1 MNAMDK
7 VLIVNDDPKCLSIL
21 REGLQK
27 YKSQYEVFTASGGQ
41 EAIVVSKQNM
51 ASVLVT
57 DLVMPEADG
66 AKPLAHLTKKHPP
79 TAPMVIR
86 GLGSPEIKKR
96 ANQEDVV
103 RYFQKPPN
111 FSEPDQAIIRGLD
124 RLDDGTFFVAGAL
137 VSNLL

>member
-7 VLIVNDDPKCLSIL
+7 VLIVNDDPECLSIL

-27 YKSQYEVFTASGGQ
+27 YKSQCEVLTASGGQ

-57 DLVMPEADG
+57 DFVMPKADG
-66 AKPLAHLTKKHPP
+66 AKPLAHMTKKHPA
-79 TAPMVIR
+79 TASMVIR

-96 ANQEDVV
+96 ANQEDVLC
-103 RYFQKPPN
+103 YFQEPSDC
-111 FSEPDQAIIRGLD
+111 SELG
-124 RLDDGTFFVAGAL
+124 
-137 VSNLL
+137 

>member
-1 MNAMDK
+1 MDK
-7 VLIVNDDPKCLSIL
+7 VLIVNDDPECLSIL

-27 YKSQYEVFTASGGQ
+27 CKSQYEVLTARGGQ

-57 DLVMPEADG
+57 DLVMPEGDG

-86 GLGSPEIKKR
+86 GRGSPEIKKR
-96 ANQEDVV
+96 AKQEGIFH
-103 RYFQKPPN
+103 YFQKLPN
-111 FSEPDQAIIRGLD
+111 FDQLHQAILEGLD
-124 RLDDGTFFVAGAL
+124 RLDDGTFFWQGHW
-137 VSNLL
+137 